1 MSLAQ
6 ASWITVV
13 AICAIATAVTAIA
26 GYAGYAATIA
36 AVGVMDP
43 WWTPVRAAATVTSH
57 SARRGSV
64 GGTGPLVRSDAM
76 KVPTR

>member
-36 AVGVMDP
+36 AVGV
-43 WWTPVRAAATVTSH
+43 AA
-57 SARRGSV
+57 SV
-64 GGTGPLVRSDAM
+64 NLLPHHGGQ
-76 KVPTR
+76 PTED

>member
-13 AICAIATAVTAIA
+13 VICAIATAVTAIA

-36 AVGVMDP
+36 AVGV
-43 WWTPVRAAATVTSH
+43 AASVNLIPRHSDNQVGELRSASQPNPPSH
-57 SARRGSV
+57 RN
-64 GGTGPLVRSDAM
+64 
-76 KVPTR
+76 K